1 MGKRS
6 GEDFLFFYFFF
17 LVAHE
22 TCRSSRARD
31 WTHTSAATQADTRS
45 LAHCATGEL
54 QGKHFRGRS
63 IWDKSLS
70 AFQNIPKWRK
80 VPFRQ
85 REPKHIQRQG
95 GTPEVGGGGQQREER
110 NSRGRI
116 TRQNLVVMLR
126 TLLLSSNLIKTQ
138 RRGLAWVMGLFSPTK
153 MRLFLHKDDFGSS
166 LQDRQK

>member
-1 MGKRS
+1 M
-6 GEDFLFFYFFF
+6 
-17 LVAHE
+17 
-22 TCRSSRARD
+22 
-31 WTHTSAATQADTRS
+31 
-45 LAHCATGEL
+45 
-54 QGKHFRGRS
+54 
-63 IWDKSLS
+63 
-70 AFQNIPKWRK
+70 
-80 VPFRQ
+80 
-85 REPKHIQRQG
+85 
-95 GTPEVGGGGQQREER
+95 GGGGQQREER